1 MSGLYSSSCRFAAGF
16 GGVQR
21 SVVIFQGGVALVEE
35 VVAVFQLKDARDA
48 GKVNPGG
55 DKLADAL

>member
-1 MSGLYSSSCRFAAGF
+1 MSGAVLVVLPICGRFWRCSA
-16 GGVQR
+16 QR
-21 SVVIFQGGVALVEE
+21 CYLPGGVALIEE